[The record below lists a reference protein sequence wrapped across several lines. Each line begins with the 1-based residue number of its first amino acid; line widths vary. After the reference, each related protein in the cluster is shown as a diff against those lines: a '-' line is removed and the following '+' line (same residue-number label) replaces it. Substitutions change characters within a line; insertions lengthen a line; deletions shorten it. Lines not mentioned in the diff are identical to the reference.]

1 MKTRVI
7 SGAVLVVIGL
17 VTIWLGGPV
26 LMATLLFC
34 AEVGLMEYYRAC
46 GLIGREKKI
55 PGMAVAA
62 FAGTAVYYCLL
73 LTGLKNHYGVIASL
87 VLVVVL
93 MCYVGAFPKYRA
105 EQAAEAGFGFF
116 WVAVMLSYIF
126 LIRDERDGLL
136 NVWLVFLSSWVAD
149 TGAYFVGRACGKH
162 KMTPLLSPH
171 KTIEG
176 AVGGILCAGLSGIL
190 FKALVGLLAGLWPT
204 VFVNSDA
211 HMGSLRVSDQ
221 ARQSYQG
228 LWKTDSG
235 TRRHSGS
242 LRQRYFH
249 GADYLFPDT
258 ASSCQSLTQT
268 GGSGRELWRYIAFEM
283 AHSNPHILS
292 ACSYS

>member
-1 MKTRVI
+1 MKTRII

-211 HMGSLRVSDQ
+211 HMWQYFVVCAAGSVISIFGDLCASAIKRDK
-221 ARQSYQG
+221 AIKDYGKLIPGHGGILDRF
-228 LWKTDSG
+228 DSVIF
-235 TRRHSGS
+235 TAPII
-242 LRQRYFH
+242 YF
-249 GADYLFPDT
+249 
-258 ASSCQSLTQT
+258 LTQLLLV
-268 GGSGRELWRYIAFEM
+268 S
-283 AHSNPHILS
+283 H
-292 ACSYS
+292 